1 MTALITE
8 AFNEAIKRLL
18 NTANML
24 CEDDIPDSCLFLK
37 FYKIRQRSL
46 LGRPRSG
53 EQIRKSEYLLLKNNY
68 AYDAN
73 SIIKDIDT
81 LIKHGHF
88 IYCVHLGL
96 YYIKDNTSFI
106 SVVFESSSSYSIPLF
121 SVGIHTSSFNNK
133 EKISVNNYVDSYV
146 NRLISGQ

>member
-68 AYDAN
+68 AYITQLVRIHD
-73 SIIKDIDT
+73 KE
-81 LIKHGHF
+81 
-88 IYCVHLGL
+88 L
-96 YYIKDNTSFI
+96 Y
-106 SVVFESSSSYSIPLF
+106 
-121 SVGIHTSSFNNK
+121 K
-133 EKISVNNYVDSYV
+133 EY
-146 NRLISGQ
+146 REGF